1 MLTYGLDVSGEQ
13 SEDLPGSVAGVSFAF
28 VKATEGHTYVSPV
41 QKAQAAS
48 ARKAGR
54 TVGFYHF
61 LWPGNISAQAEWFVT
76 QCASV
81 PGDILAVDWETTEAG
96 TYASN
101 KEKDAF
107 LAAVKRLR
115 PNHRIVLYCNTDF
128 WFHHDSTSACGD
140 GLWIA
145 DYTSA
150 GRPRIEHPWKFHQYA
165 DGPSYDRDVYNG
177 SAAQL
182 HDWARGLL

>member
-61 LWPGNISAQAEWFVT
+61 LWPGTS
-76 QCASV
+76 
-81 PGDILAVDWETTEAG
+81 
-96 TYASN
+96 
-101 KEKDAF
+101 
-107 LAAVKRLR
+107 RHR
-115 PNHRIVLYCNTDF
+115 P
-128 WFHHDSTSACGD
+128 S
-140 GLWIA
+140 
-145 DYTSA
+145 
-150 GRPRIEHPWKFHQYA
+150 
-165 DGPSYDRDVYNG
+165 G
-177 SAAQL
+177 S
-182 HDWARGLL
+182 